1 MQLYFSGFNPAAT
14 IMMHLILNTGEKR
27 EIAVI
32 NVNNIRKISFNF
44 QAIIQYCYTNLNS
57 EEILKQPSSILSA
70 LGFCKGIRNLG
81 VSN

>member
-14 IMMHLILNTGEKR
+14 IMMHLILNSGEKR

-32 NVNNIRKISFNF
+32 NANHIRKISFNF

-57 EEILKQPSSILSA
+57 EEMLKQPRSILCPLVFA
-70 LGFCKGIRNLG
+70 KE
-81 VSN
+81 